1 MSTIKSY
8 TEKAKRYDK
17 AIERAKSLLSGN
29 QLGNAWI
36 YKLLPE
42 LKESEGKD
50 EKIRKALI
58 RAFKSL
64 NTIKVWNG
72 IERTDILAW
81 LEKQGK
87 NNMGI
92 SEVTKQKLEDN
103 LNKALEKETPESL
116 SEFLDEQKPV
126 WSEEDE
132 EIYRKCICAM
142 RASACGFPEEEKF
155 VEQVD
160 NWLKSLKDKV
170 QPQPRQKWSEEDEN
184 IRLRLI
190 DYLYGKSRLAKDRED
205 GISWLKSL
213 RPQNNITDEELAQ
226 AKKNAYNDALDK
238 IEYHSDEPT
247 FDDGWNA
254 AIWFLKKRL
263 WK

>member
-160 NWLKSLKDKV
+160 NWLNSLKGRV
-170 QPQPRQKWSEEDEN
+170 QPKQEWSDYDECMLTN
-184 IRLRLI
+184 LI
-190 DYLYGKSRLAKDRED
+190 DDSNCSIDSEYVHWLESIKEKYTWKPSYEQITWLYRAADDASKDSRMKQVL
-205 GISWLKSL
+205 
-213 RPQNNITDEELAQ
+213 NNL
-226 AKKNAYNDALDK
+226 L
-238 IEYHSDEPT
+238 SD
-247 FDDGWNA
+247 
-254 AIWFLKKRL
+254 LKKL
-263 WK
+263 KEG